1 MKDYHLQFYTLAQF
15 TESLWSKSYSH
26 FFYYLI
32 LYAMEKILYRWRII
46 FVKAGVVY
54 VIDADYHMV
63 INRMDTVQQAKQLVD
78 SILED

>member
-1 MKDYHLQFYTLAQF
+1 
-15 TESLWSKSYSH
+15 
-26 FFYYLI
+26 
-32 LYAMEKILYRWRII
+32 MEKILYKGRII
-46 FVKAGVVY
+46 FVKASVVY